1 MINACA
7 PVYSFGN
14 GGMLEIRQM
23 LVNKCRPAN
32 CQEVVC
38 AVTSLVTEFTDVE
51 SKPARM
57 PASLHKWKPPDQEF
71 LKINVDGSFRK
82 EDKSGACGYI
92 VRNHLGEPVL
102 VGAANISPV
111 LDVLTAE
118 TMPCLFALES
128 AQRAGI

>member
-1 MINACA
+1 
-7 PVYSFGN
+7 
-14 GGMLEIRQM
+14 
-23 LVNKCRPAN
+23 
-32 CQEVVC
+32 
-38 AVTSLVTEFTDVE
+38 
-51 SKPARM
+51 M

-118 TMPCLFALES
+118 TMACLFALES

>member
-14 GGMLEIRQM
+14 GGMLEKQM
-23 LVNKCRPAN
+23 PT

-82 EDKSGACGYI
+82 EDKSGAC
-92 VRNHLGEPVL
+92 
-102 VGAANISPV
+102 
-111 LDVLTAE
+111 
-118 TMPCLFALES
+118 
-128 AQRAGI
+128 